1 MEKRIIGVV
10 LTILGIVGLIMA
22 GMNFMNNGNSDYN
35 VKSIVMYGVLGLI
48 FFMAGIGLIRSTKD
62 VAKNNEHVS

>member
-1 MEKRIIGVV
+1 
-10 LTILGIVGLIMA
+10 
-22 GMNFMNNGNSDYN
+22 MNNGNSDYN